1 MSVVTTV
8 VPRTRR
14 GVELVLLVFA
24 VGIVLLAYAN
34 VGLAVDGSLPPSLLT
49 YGLGLIVLVGAVHLL
64 LRWRAA
70 YADPVLLPIATV
82 LNGLGLVMIH
92 RLDLAEHRT
101 GGGMAAKQ
109 LLWMTVGV
117 VACLAVLWVVRDHR
131 RLQRY
136 TYTALAGGIGLLL
149 LPLLPVIGKN
159 INGSRI
165 WIGIGPLSFQ
175 PGEIAK
181 ILLAMFFAGYL
192 VQARDSLALV
202 GRRFVGISLPRGR
215 DLGPILVA
223 WGFSL
228 AVLVFE
234 RDLGSSLL
242 YFGLFVAMLY
252 VATERKGWIAIG
264 LAMFVAGSYVAY
276 LLFEHVQRRVLL
288 WLHPF
293 SNKALE
299 GLRQA
304 ARYRSGL
311 HRGAA
316 VLRRRGRR
324 HPAHPA
330 HRPDHAVP
338 VGGRLLAGGELG
350 DPRPAAAD
358 QRPGAAPGSRRP
370 GRRAHR

>member
-242 YFGLFVAMLY
+242 YAP
-252 VATERKGWIAIG
+252 
-264 LAMFVAGSYVAY
+264 GS
-276 LLFEHVQRRVLL
+276 
-288 WLHPF
+288 
-293 SNKALE
+293 
-299 GLRQA
+299 
-304 ARYRSGL
+304 
-311 HRGAA
+311 
-316 VLRRRGRR
+316 
-324 HPAHPA
+324 
-330 HRPDHAVP
+330 
-338 VGGRLLAGGELG
+338 
-350 DPRPAAAD
+350 AAAD
-358 QRPGAAPGSRRP
+358 PTSPTTPRATSSSPRSPRRSAWSACSRCSCSTCCSSSAACAPRSACATATASCSLPVWPSPWRCSASSSWEASPGSSRSP
-370 GRRAHR
+370 A